1 MKHRR
6 KSGICGGM
14 LNDRQTTYRQWGK
27 MALTDTFL
35 KNVKHSGAPA
45 GDKHTDGGGMYL
57 LVNSGGK
64 YWRINYRF
72 AGKRKTLALGVYPD
86 VGLAAARAKRQAAR
100 NLLASGIDPSQAK
113 KDDKR
118 VKAMAAAN
126 TFELVAREFHAGK
139 VKAWSPSYFEKWLR
153 QLEKDVFPY
162 IGKRP
167 IASITTPMMLE
178 VLRRIEK
185 RGVYDTAHTVKQS
198 SGQVFRYGIQTG
210 RCERDPCVDLSGA
223 LKPVIVKNMAA
234 ILDPVKV
241 GGMLRAID
249 DYKGQP
255 TTQAALILSSLLF
268 QRPGNIRLMEW
279 SWVDFD
285 NEMLSVPSMSMKRR
299 VMEKLNG
306 KPHLIPLAP
315 QAVNVLRLVHSLTGA
330 GKYVFSSLLSGNRPM
345 SENTVNTALR
355 RMGYTSEDMTAHG
368 FRAIAKTLIL
378 ERLPGIDQ
386 GCVEAQMGHTK
397 SGPLGSAYDR
407 AEYMEQRHAMMRV
420 WADYLDQLRKGADV
434 IPLRFG
440 TI

>member
-1 MKHRR
+1 
-6 KSGICGGM
+6 
-14 LNDRQTTYRQWGK
+14 
-27 MALTDTFL
+27 MALTDTF
-35 KNVKHSGAPA
+35 VKQTKEIK
-45 GDKHTDGGGMYL
+45 KHFDGGGMYL
-57 LVNSGGK
+57 HVKAAGK
-64 YWRINYRF
+64 YWRMDYRF
-72 AGKRKTLALGVYPD
+72 DGKAKTLALGTYPE
-86 VGLAAARAKRQAAR
+86 VSLLKARQRRVKAR
-100 NLLASGIDPSQAK
+100 ELLADDIDPSEAK
-113 KDDKR
+113 KNDKR
-118 VKAMAAAN
+118 IKATAAAN
-126 TFELVAREFHAGK
+126 TFELVAREFQAGK
-139 VKAWSPSYFEKWLR
+139 VTAWSPSYFEKWLR

-162 IGKRP
+162 VGKLP
-167 IASITTPMMLE
+167 IANITTPMMLE
-178 VLRRIEK
+178 VIRRIEK
-185 RGVYDTAHTVKQS
+185 RGVHDTAHTVKQT

-210 RCERDPCVDLSGA
+210 RCERDPCLDLTGA

-268 QRPGNIRLMEW
+268 QRPSNIRLMEW
-279 SWVDFD
+279 SWIDFD
-285 NEMLSVPSMSMKRR
+285 NAMLTVPSMSMKRR

-315 QAVNVLRLVHSLTGA
+315 QAVAALRIVQPLTGS

-420 WADYLDQLRKGADV
+420 WADYLDKLRIGADV
-434 IPLRFG
+434 IQLR
-440 TI
+440 TSVQQ

>member
-1 MKHRR
+1 
-6 KSGICGGM
+6 
-14 LNDRQTTYRQWGK
+14 
-27 MALTDTFL
+27 MALTDTF
-35 KNVKHSGAPA
+35 VKSAKFTGLSAKEKYA
-45 GDKHTDGGGMYL
+45 DGDGMYL
-57 LVNSGGK
+57 LINKSGK
-64 YWRINYRF
+64 YWRMDYRF
-72 AGKRKTLALGVYPD
+72 TDKRKTLALGVYPA
-86 VGLAAARAKRQAAR
+86 VSLAKARARRDKAR
-100 NLLASGIDPSQAK
+100 ELLADDIDPSEAK

-118 VKAMAAAN
+118 VRATVAAN
-126 TFELVAREFHAGK
+126 TFELVAREFQAGK
-139 VKAWSPSYFEKWLR
+139 VTAWSPSYFEKWLR

-162 IGKRP
+162 VGKLP
-167 IASITTPMMLE
+167 IANITTPMMLE
-178 VLRRIEK
+178 VIRRIEK
-185 RGVYDTAHTVKQS
+185 RGVHDTAHTVKQT

-210 RCERDPCVDLSGA
+210 RCERDPCLDLTGA

-268 QRPGNIRLMEW
+268 QRPSNIRLMEW
-279 SWVDFD
+279 SWIDFD
-285 NEMLSVPSMSMKRR
+285 NAMLTVPSMSMKRR

-315 QAVNVLRLVHSLTGA
+315 QAVAALRIVQPLTGS

-407 AEYMEQRHAMMRV
+407 AEYMEQRHAMMNV
-420 WADYLDQLRKGADV
+420 WADYLDKLRMGADV
-434 IPLRFG
+434 IQFKKA
-440 TI
+440 

>member
-1 MKHRR
+1 
-6 KSGICGGM
+6 
-14 LNDRQTTYRQWGK
+14 
-27 MALTDTFL
+27 MALTDTFV
-35 KNVKHSGAPA
+35 KNVKYTGAGA
-45 GDKHTDGGGMYL
+45 GKKHTDGDGMYL
-57 LVNSGGK
+57 LVTATGK
-64 YWRINYRF
+64 YWRMDYRF
-72 AGKRKTLALGVYPD
+72 ADNRKTFAMGMYPD
-86 VGLAAARAKRQAAR
+86 VSLADARLKRQAAR
-100 NLLASGIDPSQAK
+100 KLLANDIDPNE
-113 KDDKR
+113 DKR
-118 VKAMAAAN
+118 NKKREKAVAASN
-126 TFELVAREFHAGK
+126 TFELVAREFQKGK
-139 VKAWSPSYFEKWLR
+139 AAAWSPSYSEKWLR

-162 IGKRP
+162 VGKLP

-178 VLRRIEK
+178 VIRRIEK
-185 RGVYDTAHTVKQS
+185 RGVNDTAHTVKQT

-210 RCERDPCVDLSGA
+210 RCLGDPCFHLTGA

-249 DYKGQP
+249 EYQGQP

-279 SWVDFD
+279 SWIDFD
-285 NEMLSVPSMSMKRR
+285 NSIVTVPSTSMKRR

-315 QAVNVLRLVHSLTGA
+315 QALAALRSVQPLTGA

-355 RMGYTSEDMTAHG
+355 RMGYTNEDMTAHG

-420 WADYLDQLRKGADV
+420 WADYLDKLRSGAEV
-434 IPLRFG
+434 IQFKAA
-440 TI
+440 

>member
-1 MKHRR
+1 
-6 KSGICGGM
+6 
-14 LNDRQTTYRQWGK
+14 
-27 MALTDTFL
+27 MALTDTFV
-35 KNVKHSGAPA
+35 KKVKHTGAPA
-45 GDKHTDGGGMYL
+45 GDKHADGGGMYL
-57 LVNSGGK
+57 LVNASGK
-64 YWRINYRF
+64 YWRMNYRF
-72 AGKRKTLALGVYPD
+72 ADKRKTLALGVYPD
-86 VGLAAARAKRQAAR
+86 VGLADARIKRQAAR
-100 NLLASGIDPSQAK
+100 KLLANDIDPSEAK

-118 VKAMAAAN
+118 VKATLAAN
-126 TFELVAREFHAGK
+126 TFELVAREFQAGK
-139 VKAWSPSYFEKWLR
+139 VTAWSPSYFEKWLR

-162 IGKRP
+162 VGKLP
-167 IASITTPMMLE
+167 IANITTPMMLE
-178 VLRRIEK
+178 VIRRIEK
-185 RGVYDTAHTVKQS
+185 RGVHDTAHTVKQT

-210 RCERDPCVDLSGA
+210 RCERDPCPDLTGA

-268 QRPGNIRLMEW
+268 QRPSNIRLMEW
-279 SWVDFD
+279 SWIDFD
-285 NEMLSVPSMSMKRR
+285 KALLTVPSMSMKRR

-315 QAVNVLRLVHSLTGA
+315 QAVAALRIVQPLTGS

-397 SGPLGSAYDR
+397 SGPLGSVYDR
-407 AEYMEQRHAMMRV
+407 AEYMEQRHAMMKV
-420 WADYLDQLRKGADV
+420 WADYLDKLRIGADV
-434 IPLRFG
+434 IQFKKA
-440 TI
+440 

>member
-1 MKHRR
+1 
-6 KSGICGGM
+6 
-14 LNDRQTTYRQWGK
+14 
-27 MALTDTFL
+27 MALTGTFV
-35 KNVKHSGAPA
+35 KNVKHTGTPT
-45 GDKHTDGGGMYL
+45 GDKHADGGGMYL
-57 LVNSGGK
+57 LVNASGK

-72 AGKRKTLALGVYPD
+72 ADKRKTLALGVYPE
-86 VGLAAARAKRQAAR
+86 VGLADARIKRQAAR
-100 NLLASGIDPSQAK
+100 KLLTNDIDPSEAK

-118 VKAMAAAN
+118 VKATAAAN

-139 VKAWSPSYFEKWLR
+139 VTAWSPSYFEKWLR

-162 IGKRP
+162 VGKLP
-167 IASITTPMMLE
+167 IANITTPMMLE
-178 VLRRIEK
+178 VIRRIEK
-185 RGVYDTAHTVKQS
+185 RGVHDTAHTVKQT

-210 RCERDPCVDLSGA
+210 RCTRDPCLDLTGA

-255 TTQAALILSSLLF
+255 TTQAALVLSSLLF

-279 SWVDFD
+279 SWIDFD
-285 NEMLSVPSMSMKRR
+285 NAMLTVPSISMKRR

-306 KPHLIPLAP
+306 KPHLIPLAA
-315 QAVNVLRLVHSLTGA
+315 QAVAALRSVQPLTGS

-378 ERLPGIDQ
+378 ERLPGTDQ

-407 AEYMEQRHAMMRV
+407 AEYMEQRHVMMSL
-420 WADYLDQLRKGADV
+420 WADYLDKLRLGAVVIQLKTA
-434 IPLRFG
+434 
-440 TI
+440 

>member
-1 MKHRR
+1 
-6 KSGICGGM
+6 
-14 LNDRQTTYRQWGK
+14 
-27 MALTDTFL
+27 MALTDTF
-35 KNVKHSGAPA
+35 VKSAKFTGLSAKE
-45 GDKHTDGGGMYL
+45 KHADSGGMYL
-57 LVNSGGK
+57 LVNASGK
-64 YWRINYRF
+64 YWRMDYRF
-72 AGKRKTLALGVYPD
+72 ADKRKTLALGVYPA
-86 VGLAAARAKRQAAR
+86 VSLAKARARRDKAR
-100 NLLASGIDPSQAK
+100 ELLADDIDPNEAK

-118 VKAMAAAN
+118 VKATVAAN
-126 TFELVAREFHAGK
+126 TFELVAREFQAGK
-139 VKAWSPSYFEKWLR
+139 VAAWSPSYFEKWLR

-162 IGKRP
+162 VGKLP
-167 IASITTPMMLE
+167 IANITTPMMLE
-178 VLRRIEK
+178 VIRRIEK
-185 RGVYDTAHTVKQS
+185 RGVHDTAHTVKQT

-210 RCERDPCVDLSGA
+210 RCTRDPCLDLTGA

-255 TTQAALILSSLLF
+255 TTQAALVLSSLLF

-279 SWVDFD
+279 SWIDFD
-285 NEMLSVPSMSMKRR
+285 NAMLTVPSISMKRR

-306 KPHLIPLAP
+306 KPHLIPLAA
-315 QAVNVLRLVHSLTGA
+315 QAVAALRSVQPLTGS

-407 AEYMEQRHAMMRV
+407 AEYMEQRHVMMSL
-420 WADYLDQLRKGADV
+420 WADYLDKLRLGAVVIQLKTA
-434 IPLRFG
+434 
-440 TI
+440 

>member
-1 MKHRR
+1 
-6 KSGICGGM
+6 
-14 LNDRQTTYRQWGK
+14 
-27 MALTDTFL
+27 MALTDTF
-35 KNVKHSGAPA
+35 VKTVKWAGSPSGE
-45 GDKHTDGGGMYL
+45 KHTDGRALYL
-57 LVNSGGK
+57 HVKEAGK
-64 YWRINYRF
+64 YWRMAYRF
-72 AGKRKTLALGVYPD
+72 NDKQKTLALGVYPD
-86 VGLAAARAKRQAAR
+86 VSLAKARQRRDRAR
-100 NLLASGIDPSQAK
+100 ELLADGIDPGEAK

-118 VKAMAAAN
+118 SKATAAAN
-126 TFELVAREFHAGK
+126 TFELVAREFQAGK
-139 VKAWSPSYFEKWLR
+139 VTAWSPSYFEKWLR

-162 IGKRP
+162 VGKLP
-167 IASITTPMMLE
+167 IANITTPMMLE
-178 VLRRIEK
+178 VIRRIEK
-185 RGVYDTAHTVKQS
+185 RGVHDTAHTVKQT

-210 RCERDPCVDLSGA
+210 RCERDPCLDLTGA

-268 QRPGNIRLMEW
+268 QRPSNIRLMEW
-279 SWVDFD
+279 SWIDFD
-285 NEMLSVPSMSMKRR
+285 NAMLTVPSMSMKRR

-315 QAVNVLRLVHSLTGA
+315 QAVAALRIVQPLTGS

-420 WADYLDQLRKGADV
+420 WADYLDKLRIGADV
-434 IPLRFG
+434 IQFKAA
-440 TI
+440 TA

>member
-1 MKHRR
+1 
-6 KSGICGGM
+6 
-14 LNDRQTTYRQWGK
+14 
-27 MALTDTFL
+27 MALTDTFV
-35 KNVKHSGAPA
+35 KNVKHTGTPA

-57 LVNSGGK
+57 LVNASGK

-72 AGKRKTLALGVYPD
+72 ADKRKTLALGVYPD
-86 VGLAAARAKRQAAR
+86 VGLADARIKRQAAR
-100 NLLASGIDPSQAK
+100 KLLANGIDPSEAK

-118 VKAMAAAN
+118 VKATLAAN
-126 TFELVAREFHAGK
+126 TFELVAREFQTGK
-139 VKAWSPSYFEKWLR
+139 VTAWSPSYFEKWLR

-162 IGKRP
+162 VGKLP
-167 IASITTPMMLE
+167 IANITTPMMLE
-178 VLRRIEK
+178 VIRRIEK
-185 RGVYDTAHTVKQS
+185 RGVHDTAHTVKQT

-210 RCERDPCVDLSGA
+210 RCERDPCLDLTGA

-249 DYKGQP
+249 EYKGQP
-255 TTQAALILSSLLF
+255 TTHAALILSSLLF

-279 SWVDFD
+279 SWIDFE
-285 NEMLSVPSMSMKRR
+285 NAMLTVPSMSMKRR

-315 QAVNVLRLVHSLTGA
+315 QAVAALRIVQPLTGS

-368 FRAIAKTLIL
+368 FRAVAKTLIL

-420 WADYLDQLRKGADV
+420 WADYLDKLRTGADV
-434 IPLRFG
+434 IQFKKA
-440 TI
+440 

>member
-1 MKHRR
+1 
-6 KSGICGGM
+6 
-14 LNDRQTTYRQWGK
+14 
-27 MALTDTFL
+27 MALTDTFV
-35 KNVKHSGAPA
+35 KNVKHTGAPA
-45 GDKHTDGGGMYL
+45 GDKHADGGGMYL
-57 LVNSGGK
+57 LVNASGK

-72 AGKRKTLALGVYPD
+72 ADKRKTLALGVYPD
-86 VGLAAARAKRQAAR
+86 VSLAKARQRRDRAR
-100 NLLASGIDPSQAK
+100 ELLADDIDPSEAK

-118 VKAMAAAN
+118 IKATAAAN
-126 TFELVAREFHAGK
+126 TFELVAREFQAGK
-139 VKAWSPSYFEKWLR
+139 VAAWSPSYFEKWLR

-162 IGKRP
+162 VGKLP
-167 IASITTPMMLE
+167 IANITTPMMLE
-178 VLRRIEK
+178 VIRRIEK
-185 RGVYDTAHTVKQS
+185 RGVHDTAHTVKQT

-210 RCERDPCVDLSGA
+210 RCERDPCLDLTGA

-249 DYKGQP
+249 GYTGQP

-268 QRPGNIRLMEW
+268 QRPSNIRLMEW

-285 NEMLSVPSMSMKRR
+285 NAMLTVPSMSMKRR
-299 VMEKLNG
+299 VMEKING

-315 QAVNVLRLVHSLTGA
+315 QAVAALRSVQPLTGS

-355 RMGYTSEDMTAHG
+355 RMGYTSDDMTAHG

-420 WADYLDQLRKGADV
+420 WADYLDKLRVGAEV
-434 IPLRFG
+434 IQFKAA
-440 TI
+440 TA

>member
-1 MKHRR
+1 
-6 KSGICGGM
+6 
-14 LNDRQTTYRQWGK
+14 
-27 MALTDTFL
+27 MALTDTFV
-35 KNVKHSGAPA
+35 KNVKHTGAPA
-45 GDKHTDGGGMYL
+45 GDKHADGGGMYL
-57 LVNSGGK
+57 LVNASAK

-72 AGKRKTLALGVYPD
+72 ADKRKTLALGVYPD
-86 VGLAAARAKRQAAR
+86 VSLAKARQRRDRAR
-100 NLLASGIDPSQAK
+100 ELLADDIDPSEAK

-118 VKAMAAAN
+118 IKATAAAN
-126 TFELVAREFHAGK
+126 TFELVAREFQAGK
-139 VKAWSPSYFEKWLR
+139 VAAWSPSYFEKWLR

-162 IGKRP
+162 VGKLP
-167 IASITTPMMLE
+167 IANITTPMMLE
-178 VLRRIEK
+178 VIRRIEK
-185 RGVYDTAHTVKQS
+185 RGVHDTAHTVKQT

-210 RCERDPCVDLSGA
+210 RCERDPCLDLTGA

-249 DYKGQP
+249 GYTGQP

-268 QRPGNIRLMEW
+268 QRPSNIRLMEW

-285 NEMLSVPSMSMKRR
+285 NAMLTVPSMSMKRR
-299 VMEKLNG
+299 VMEKING

-315 QAVNVLRLVHSLTGA
+315 QAVAALRSVQPLTGS

-355 RMGYTSEDMTAHG
+355 RMGYTSDDMTAHG

-420 WADYLDQLRKGADV
+420 WADYLDKLRVGAEV
-434 IPLRFG
+434 IQFKAA
-440 TI
+440 TA

>member
-1 MKHRR
+1 
-6 KSGICGGM
+6 
-14 LNDRQTTYRQWGK
+14 
-27 MALTDTFL
+27 MALTDTFV
-35 KNVKHSGAPA
+35 KNVKHTRTPT
-45 GDKHTDGGGMYL
+45 GDKHADGGGMYL
-57 LVNSGGK
+57 LVNASGK

-72 AGKRKTLALGVYPD
+72 ADKRKTLALGVYPT
-86 VGLAAARAKRQAAR
+86 VSLAKARARRDKAR
-100 NLLASGIDPSQAK
+100 ELLADDIDPSEAK

-118 VKAMAAAN
+118 VKATVAAN
-126 TFELVAREFHAGK
+126 TFELVAREFQAGK
-139 VKAWSPSYFEKWLR
+139 VTAWSPSYFEKWLR

-162 IGKRP
+162 VGKLP
-167 IASITTPMMLE
+167 IANITTPMMLE
-178 VLRRIEK
+178 VIRRIEK
-185 RGVYDTAHTVKQS
+185 RGVHDTAHTVKQT

-210 RCERDPCVDLSGA
+210 RCERDPCLDLTGA

-268 QRPGNIRLMEW
+268 QRPSNIRLMEW
-279 SWVDFD
+279 SWIDFD
-285 NEMLSVPSMSMKRR
+285 NAMLTVPSMSMKRR

-315 QAVNVLRLVHSLTGA
+315 QAVAALRSIQPLTGS

-420 WADYLDQLRKGADV
+420 WADYLGKLRMGADV
-434 IPLRFG
+434 IQFKAA
-440 TI
+440 TA

>member
-1 MKHRR
+1 MAVFPITV
-6 KSGICGGM
+6 KSHTAKRGI
-14 LNDRQTTYRQWGK
+14 
-27 MALTDTFL
+27 MALTDTFVR
-35 KNVKHSGAPA
+35 NVKYTGAPA
-45 GDKHTDGGGMYL
+45 GDKHTDGACMYL

-72 AGKRKTLALGVYPD
+72 ADKRKTLALGVYPD
-86 VGLAAARAKRQAAR
+86 VGLADARIKRQVAR
-100 NLLASGIDPSQAK
+100 KLLADGIDPGEAK
-113 KDDKR
+113 KENKR

-126 TFELVAREFHAGK
+126 TFELVAREFQAGK

-153 QLEKDVFPY
+153 QLEKDVFPFV
-162 IGKRP
+162 GKLP
-167 IASITTPMMLE
+167 IANITTPMMLE
-178 VLRRIEK
+178 VIRRIEK
-185 RGVYDTAHTVKQS
+185 RGVHDTAHTVKQS

-210 RCERDPCVDLSGA
+210 RCERDPCLDLTGA

-255 TTQAALILSSLLF
+255 TTHAALILSSLLF
-268 QRPGNIRLMEW
+268 QRPSNIRLMEW
-279 SWVDFD
+279 SWIDFD
-285 NEMLSVPSMSMKRR
+285 NAMLTVPSMSMKRR

-315 QAVNVLRLVHSLTGA
+315 QAVAALRNVQPLTGS
-330 GKYVFSSLLSGNRPM
+330 GKFVFSSLLSGNRPM

-355 RMGYTSEDMTAHG
+355 RMGYTCDDMTAHG

-378 ERLPGIDQ
+378 ERLPAIDQ
-386 GCVEAQMGHTK
+386 GCVEAQMGHSK

-407 AEYMEQRHAMMRV
+407 AEYMEQRHSMMRA
-420 WADYLDQLRKGADV
+420 WADYLDKLRIGAEV
-434 IPLRFG
+434 IQFKSA
-440 TI
+440 

>member
-1 MKHRR
+1 
-6 KSGICGGM
+6 
-14 LNDRQTTYRQWGK
+14 
-27 MALTDTFL
+27 MALTDTIV
-35 KNVKHSGAPA
+35 KKVKHTGTPA
-45 GDKHTDGGGMYL
+45 GDKHADGGGMYL
-57 LVNSGGK
+57 LVNASGK
-64 YWRINYRF
+64 YWRMNYRF
-72 AGKRKTLALGVYPD
+72 ADKRKTLALGVYPD
-86 VGLAAARAKRQAAR
+86 VGLADARIKRQAAR
-100 NLLASGIDPSQAK
+100 KLLANDIDPSEAK

-118 VKAMAAAN
+118 VKATAAAN
-126 TFELVAREFHAGK
+126 TFELVAREFQAGK
-139 VKAWSPSYFEKWLR
+139 VTAWSPSYFEKWLR

-162 IGKRP
+162 VGKLP
-167 IASITTPMMLE
+167 IANITTPMMLE
-178 VLRRIEK
+178 VIRRIEK
-185 RGVYDTAHTVKQS
+185 RGVHDTAHTVKQT

-210 RCERDPCVDLSGA
+210 RCERDPCPDLTGA

-255 TTQAALILSSLLF
+255 TTHAALILSSLLF

-279 SWVDFD
+279 SWIDFD
-285 NEMLSVPSMSMKRR
+285 NAMLTVPSMSMKRR

-315 QAVNVLRLVHSLTGA
+315 QAVAALRIVQPLTGS

-397 SGPLGSAYDR
+397 SGPLGSVYDR
-407 AEYMEQRHAMMRV
+407 AEYMEQRHAMMKV
-420 WADYLDQLRKGADV
+420 WADYLDKLRIGADV
-434 IPLRFG
+434 IQFKKA
-440 TI
+440 